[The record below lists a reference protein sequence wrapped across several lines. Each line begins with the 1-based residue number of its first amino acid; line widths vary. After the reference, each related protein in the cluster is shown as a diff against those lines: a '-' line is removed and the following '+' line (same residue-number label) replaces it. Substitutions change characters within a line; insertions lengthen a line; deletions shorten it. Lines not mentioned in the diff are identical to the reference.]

1 LIRENRGIAEHISA
15 TNTTDFYTDEAGA
28 WEVMEPPVNQS
39 TGVQFNWAWDQPP
52 SYTADYPFNSTV
64 LSTDQVGKPLRFRV
78 PPYTSILQWYGT
90 VGPDQGRYE
99 LRLIPTSEGKV
110 QFQPHS
116 LNQSY
121 TGERSIDAIY
131 ETKAIAWLDPRATYD
146 VEIEL
151 QEEGKRTDL
160 HGVSFWR
167 YTDV

>member
-1 LIRENRGIAEHISA
+1 
-15 TNTTDFYTDEAGA
+15 
-28 WEVMEPPVNQS
+28 MEPPVNQS
-39 TGVQFNWAWDQPP
+39 TGVQFSWAWDMPP
-52 SYTADYPFNSTV
+52 SYTADYPYNSTV
-64 LSTDQVGKPLRFRV
+64 LSTDQVGKPLRFSV
-78 PPYTSILQWYGT
+78 PPYTSILQ
-90 VGPDQGRYE
+90 RYE
-99 LRLIPTSEGKV
+99 LRLIPTSEGKI

-121 TGERSIDAIY
+121 TGERTIDAIY

-167 YTDV
+167 FTDV